1 MNTPNEIARDAWYET
16 RDAGKPTCHVCH
28 KTEREVSLVWCGAA
42 HCDNSICTGC
52 ATPLQ
57 FKLEACS
64 DEHVENIAEAMIDRE
79 AKLRSALYR
88 ARRERRA
95 A

>member
-1 MNTPNEIARDAWYET
+1 MDTPTEIAQNAFYDARDAG
-16 RDAGKPTCHVCH
+16 RPACRVCRKPDS
-28 KTEREVSLVWCGAA
+28 EVSLVWCGAA

-64 DEHVENIAEAMIDRE
+64 EDCAERIADAILDRE